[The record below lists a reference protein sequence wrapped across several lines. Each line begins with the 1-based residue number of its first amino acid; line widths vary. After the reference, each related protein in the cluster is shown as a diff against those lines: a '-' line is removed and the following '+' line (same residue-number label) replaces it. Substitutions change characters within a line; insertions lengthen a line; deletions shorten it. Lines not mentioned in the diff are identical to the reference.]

1 MQPYRSS
8 VGSGN
13 ELTSCGCTPGKSGC
27 LLQWLVFEAIF
38 YLVYTDLL
46 FMCGEFLG
54 DLYQPVCFVQLA
66 ASATFCTEPACMTSW
81 LESRRALAA
90 TSAGGHGSPT

>member
-1 MQPYRSS
+1 MAVHQ
-8 VGSGN
+8 GS
-13 ELTSCGCTPGKSGC
+13 LAVYYSGLFC
-27 LLQWLVFEAIF
+27 AAIF

-46 FMCGEFLG
+46 VMCGEFLG

-66 ASATFCTEPACMTSW
+66 ASATFCTEPAGTTSW

-90 TSAGGHGSPT
+90 TSAGGHESPT